1 MKKNFIL
8 TICLSIL
15 LLSGVIFAKSRA
27 LDLNNFVGIWN
38 IYDSNNTLIDTV
50 DITLAINHGGL
61 TRFSYQQESHQN
73 SEKTSLRGLMI
84 NNLIVFDLIK
94 LGYAKTY
101 VAKINN
107 LTTGGGGIEISSQL
121 ASCNVVGKDGSQVA
135 RKFLA
140 RLASRSARCDGSS
153 FYNHEQRNIKFVKNG
168 ISPTTI
174 TTGGSPSSAI
184 GNNLETT
191 KKRLLGIWDFKT
203 QNQKLQRLV
212 NKNIEANF
220 LGYQFIYKLINPA
233 VNLLELKQSDF
244 QSGSRLALL
253 IDNYLIFNPTPFDSE
268 NQLLVLKMN
277 LKSGL
282 GSGKQYRTFNGDCV
296 PPRSPAN
303 SVKVCTPSDQSAR
316 KPINTSQIGSVRI
329 KKANTKVSVNF

>member
-27 LDLNNFVGIWN
+27 LDLNNFTGIWN

-107 LTTGGGGIEISSQL
+107 LTTGGGGIEISNQL
-121 ASCNVVGKDGSQVA
+121 ASCTVVGTDGSQVA
-135 RKFLA
+135 RKYLS
-140 RLASRSARCDGSS
+140 RLASGSARCDGSS
-153 FYNHEQRNIKFVKNG
+153 FFNHAQRNIKFVKNG
-168 ISPTTI
+168 TSPNTIS
-174 TTGGSPSSAI
+174 TGGSPSSDI
-184 GNNLETT
+184 NNNLETT
-191 KKRLLGIWDFKT
+191 KKRLLGIWDFKA

-220 LGYQFIYKLINPA
+220 LGYQFVYKLVNPS
-233 VNLLELKQSDF
+233 VNLLNLKQSDF

-277 LKSGL
+277 LRNGL
-282 GSGKQYRTFNGDCV
+282 GGGRQYKTFNGDCI
-296 PPRSPAN
+296 PPRRPAN

-316 KPINTSQIGSVRI
+316 KPINTSQIGTVSI
-329 KKANTKVSVNF
+329 KKTNTKVSVNF